1 VKYQQ
6 KANDDYLMDN
16 HDRECMLQEM
26 RKRNMNWSPEG
37 ENPSINKIGLS
48 ERSSVKQDKV
58 LVCVFIFMFW

>member
-26 RKRNMNWSPEG
+26 R
-37 ENPSINKIGLS
+37 
-48 ERSSVKQDKV
+48 
-58 LVCVFIFMFW
+58 